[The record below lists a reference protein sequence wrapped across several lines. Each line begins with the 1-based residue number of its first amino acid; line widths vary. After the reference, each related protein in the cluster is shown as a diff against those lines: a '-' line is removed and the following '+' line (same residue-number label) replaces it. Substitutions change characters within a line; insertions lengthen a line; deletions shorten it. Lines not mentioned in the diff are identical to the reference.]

1 MCWAKAAHSAARH
14 AEGVR
19 HMATYAIG
27 DIQGCYLTFRRLLDR
42 IGFDAATDRLWLA
55 GDLVNRGPRSL
66 EVLRWAY
73 EHRAYIQVV
82 LGNHDLKLLACA
94 AGLAPIKPKDTLDD
108 ILAAPDRDELLE
120 WLRRRPFLFE
130 EGSVALVHA
139 GLHPAWTMNEARRHA
154 RRIEALLG
162 ADDYASLIE
171 EALAEKAVWHPG
183 LRGAARWRA
192 LTDVF
197 TRMRVCSGD
206 GRPDYSFAGPP
217 EAAPKG
223 LKPWFD
229 LPAPDRDGH
238 TIVFGHWA
246 ALDLYIRPGLI
257 GLDTGCVWGG
267 SLTAVRLPDIAVF
280 QEPYAG

>member
-1 MCWAKAAHSAARH
+1 MAFAAGPST
-14 AEGVR
+14 
-19 HMATYAIG
+19 MATYAIG

-108 ILAAPDRDELLE
+108 ILAAPDRDELLA

-130 EGSVALVHA
+130 EGPVALVHA
-139 GLHPAWTMNEARRHA
+139 GLHPAWTMNQARSHA
-154 RRIEALLG
+154 RQIEALLG

-183 LRGAARWRA
+183 LTGAARWRA

-206 GRPDYSFAGPP
+206 GRPDYTFAGPP

-229 LPAPDRDGH
+229 LPAPDRDGR

-267 SLTAVRLPDIAVF
+267 SLTAVRLPDIAVY
-280 QEPYAG
+280 QEPYAD